1 MMSGS
6 LRTPFGSAFVRRPR
20 SEGVLNISATPMA
33 PEIERILTL
42 QALMALIKAVTETSV
57 RAPQDR

>member
-1 MMSGS
+1 MFGS
-6 LRTPFGSAFVRRPR
+6 LRIPFGLGFVRRLG
-20 SEGVLNISATPMA
+20 SAGVLDISATPML